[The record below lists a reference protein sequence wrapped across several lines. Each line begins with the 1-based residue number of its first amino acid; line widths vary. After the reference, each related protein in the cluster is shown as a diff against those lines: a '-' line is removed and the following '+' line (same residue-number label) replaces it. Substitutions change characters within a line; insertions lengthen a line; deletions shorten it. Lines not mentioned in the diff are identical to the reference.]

1 MKLAVVDCRKNEV
14 IRVKVE
20 LNDKVFVV
28 VPEIVNNK
36 FEYMRYRLM
45 NIRKKYMN
53 LYLEDKL
60 NYKYYEKQIYD
71 EMKEVLIS
79 EMEKIH
85 RTEGTMYY
93 TK

>member
-20 LNDKVFVV
+20 LNDKVFIV

-79 EMEKIH
+79 EMEKIY
-85 RTEGTMYY
+85 RTEGIMYY
-93 TK
+93 TI

>member
-20 LNDKVFVV
+20 LNDKVFIV

-36 FEYMRYRLM
+36 FEYIRYRLM

-85 RTEGTMYY
+85 RTEGIMYY
-93 TK
+93 TI

>member
-1 MKLAVVDCRKNEV
+1 MKIAVVDCRKNEV

-20 LNDKVFVV
+20 LNDKVFIV

-85 RTEGTMYY
+85 RTEGIMYY
-93 TK
+93 TI